1 MSIQPIHPKY
11 HLFNIRIY
19 MELSSKI
26 VHVSFFLYQIFG
38 TRCELPTHSASQ
50 LGPQLKATRVA
61 WLRFGPRGSRVST
74 RNTAEKLHAV
84 PSLGMCPSRPL
95 HAAGSRE
102 ELGAAC
108 GGGDAGDGLGEDTPE
123 PSLSTPQPARLG
135 PPPPH
140 PSSPRARVGGRRQVK
155 ARGGAGA

>member
-108 GGGDAGDGLGEDTPE
+108 GGGNAGDGLGEDTPE

-140 PSSPRARVGGRRQVK
+140 PSSPGHELEGGGR
-155 ARGGAGA
+155 